1 MTGFALNEKL
11 GMKRLKVFSTSAR
24 MRAFFI
30 FTFTFLI
37 SHSSFLICTAQN
49 VQQRYDNFFLEAIV
63 QREKGNSDAA
73 FDLLRHCV
81 DIDSTRSE
89 AYFYLAQYY
98 GALKQKDKMLG
109 MMKKA
114 VDLEPDNTTYL
125 ETLANVYIS
134 QRQYAEGIE
143 MLERLY
149 DKSRERDEVLG
160 MLVQLYE
167 QQQDYDNAIR
177 TLNRLETLE
186 GKSERLS
193 FAKSSLFTQKGD
205 KKAAISEMKKLA
217 DQYPHD
223 NNYRCLYGNT
233 LYVNGQQKKALAIYH
248 EILKDD
254 PDNRNAQMAMLAHY
268 NEQHDSAAANRLI
281 EEILLNKQ
289 SSTEDRVTL
298 MRQVI
303 GESERSGGDSTRVL
317 QLFHRM
323 LDLPQSDADMALF
336 CATYMNLKKM
346 PKDSIGAVLE
356 KAIQIAPDN
365 AAARLQLVS
374 YAWQNEDRDK
384 VIALCKEARQYN
396 PDEMAFYY
404 YQGIAYYQNSQ
415 LDEALD
421 AFQNG
426 IGVITQQSDPAI
438 VSDFYAVMGDIMHQ
452 KGMDREAYA
461 AYDSCLQWKDD
472 NIACLN
478 NYAYYL
484 SIKGEQLDKAEQ
496 MSYRTIKAEPKN
508 ATYLDTYAWILFM
521 QKRYSEARIY
531 IDQTLQNDSDTSAVL
546 LEHAGDI
553 YYHVGDT
560 DKALVFWQQ
569 SLDRAVA
576 DNDKEIQGPRRQ
588 VLIRK
593 IKLKK
598 YLKE

>member
-1 MTGFALNEKL
+1 MRKAAYILLLLTLFTTMVVAQDAEKS
-11 GMKRLKVFSTSAR
+11 R
-24 MRAFFI
+24 
-30 FTFTFLI
+30 
-37 SHSSFLICTAQN
+37 
-49 VQQRYDNFFLEAIV
+49 RYDAMFLEAIC

-114 VDLEPDNTTYL
+114 VDLEPDNTIYL

-303 GESERSGGDSTRVL
+303 GDSERAGGDSTRVL

-569 SLDRAVA
+569 SLDRAIA
-576 DNDKEIQGPRRQ
+576 GNDKEIQGPRRQ